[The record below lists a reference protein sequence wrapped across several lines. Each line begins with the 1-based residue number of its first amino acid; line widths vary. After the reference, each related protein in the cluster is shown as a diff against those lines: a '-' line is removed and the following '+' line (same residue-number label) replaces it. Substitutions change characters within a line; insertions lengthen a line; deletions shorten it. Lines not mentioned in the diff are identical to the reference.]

1 MGIGSGDLLN
11 TMMQEEKIH
20 AERYLAKLTEK
31 MKARN
36 VRLTDSWNIIIVG
49 LDILLRLQS
58 VCSKASLHLSSISDI
73 AFTYVIYTYIRCMFS
88 IMYNRVVWVRILLWD
103 IPVMGYSC
111 YGIFLLWDIP
121 VMGYSCYGLFLLY
134 YF

>member
-49 LDILLRLQS
+49 SDILLRLQS

-111 YGIFLLWDIP
+111 YG
-121 VMGYSCYGLFLLY
+121 LFLLY

>member
-58 VCSKASLHLSSISDI
+58 VCSKASLYLSSISVI
-73 AFTYVIYTYIRCMFS
+73 AFTYVIYT
-88 IMYNRVVWVRILLWD
+88 
-103 IPVMGYSC
+103 
-111 YGIFLLWDIP
+111 
-121 VMGYSCYGLFLLY
+121 LY
-134 YF
+134 V

>member
-36 VRLTDSWNIIIVG
+36 VRLTDS
-49 LDILLRLQS
+49 
-58 VCSKASLHLSSISDI
+58 
-73 AFTYVIYTYIRCMFS
+73 
-88 IMYNRVVWVRILLWD
+88 
-103 IPVMGYSC
+103 
-111 YGIFLLWDIP
+111 
-121 VMGYSCYGLFLLY
+121 
-134 YF
+134 